1 MVQRVIHLQKND
13 VGRMSRF
20 ISHLNEVH
28 NPVFFHDVN
37 GNTYCIIHG
46 RKEGRFTGGYTAND
60 IYRLAL
66 CFTNMD
72 FGQPLYVLSCH
83 SAYNNSKCPFVEF
96 LVRTPYRILSTMIED
111 HLVLGFCE
119 NEEEAKT
126 NIMII

>member
-46 RKEGRFTGGYTAND
+46 RKEETQLHIAYKNTGT
-60 IYRLAL
+60 ICTR
-66 CFTNMD
+66 
-72 FGQPLYVLSCH
+72 
-83 SAYNNSKCPFVEF
+83 
-96 LVRTPYRILSTMIED
+96 
-111 HLVLGFCE
+111 
-119 NEEEAKT
+119 
-126 NIMII
+126 